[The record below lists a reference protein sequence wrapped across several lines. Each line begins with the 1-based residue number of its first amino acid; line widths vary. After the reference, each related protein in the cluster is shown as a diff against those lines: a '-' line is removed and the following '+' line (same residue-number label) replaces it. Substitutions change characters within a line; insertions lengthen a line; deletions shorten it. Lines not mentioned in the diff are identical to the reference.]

1 MEVFVKFFIIR
12 IFFKDCF
19 ISDLKKDGW
28 GGKVKSRRNKRLEYV
43 VSSNDGVIIFIWLW
57 ERMMN

>member
-1 MEVFVKFFIIR
+1 MEASVKFFIIR
-12 IFFKDCF
+12 IPSKDCL
-19 ISDLKKDGW
+19 ISDSKKDGW

-43 VSSNDGVIIFIWLW
+43 ASSNDGVTIPTWLW